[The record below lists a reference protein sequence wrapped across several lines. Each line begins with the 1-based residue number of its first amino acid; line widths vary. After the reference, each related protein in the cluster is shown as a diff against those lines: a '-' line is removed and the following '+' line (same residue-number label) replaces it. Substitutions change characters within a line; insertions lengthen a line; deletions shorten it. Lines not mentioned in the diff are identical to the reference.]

1 MNNLEK
7 KLLEKVNNSP
17 MNGAINIRKN
27 GKMWQRKNT
36 KYVTISDRKD
46 GMGIEIRVKDDTPFA
61 LIDIP
66 VLITQ
71 SGLTDTVRNDFYIGK
86 NSKVLIYA
94 GCGINNCREKD
105 SLHSG
110 EHYFY
115 VGENSSVKYIEKHYG
130 EGKGRGK
137 KVINPVT
144 EVFLEKEAE
153 MKIETTQIEGI
164 DDTNRVTRAVLKEG
178 SNLIVKEKIMT
189 SGLQKAVTKFGVK
202 LEGRGSSCRVIS
214 RAVATEKSEQ
224 KFISNIEGNQKC
236 FAHIACDSIIKDEG
250 RVAAIPKIKANH
262 VEAELVHEATIG
274 KIAGEQLVKLMSL
287 GLDQKKAE
295 EEIIQGFLN

>member
-1 MNNLEK
+1 MNNLEN
-7 KLLEKVNNSP
+7 KLLKKVNDSP
-17 MNGAINIRKN
+17 MTGAVNIRKN

-46 GMGIEIRVKDDTPFA
+46 RGGIEIRVKDDTPFA

-86 NSKVLIYA
+86 NAKVLIYA
-94 GCGINNCREKD
+94 GCGINNCFEKD

-137 KVINPVT
+137 RVINPVT
-144 EVFLEKEAE
+144 QIFLEKGAKME
-153 MKIETTQIEGI
+153 IETTQIEGI
-164 DDTNRVTRAVLKEG
+164 DDTNRVTRAILKEKT
-178 SNLIVKEKIMT
+178 NLIVKEKIMT
-189 SGLQKAVTKFGVK
+189 SGSQKAMTEFIVK
-202 LEGRGSSCRVIS
+202 LKGRESSCRVIS

-224 KFISNIEGNQKC
+224 KFVSNIKGNEKC
-236 FAHIACDSIIKDEG
+236 FAHIACDSIIKDKG
-250 RVAAIPKIKANH
+250 RVSAIPKIKANH

>member
-1 MNNLEK
+1 MNILEN
-7 KLLEKVNNSP
+7 KLLKKVNDSQ
-17 MNGAINIRKN
+17 MTGAVNIRKN

-46 GMGIEIRVKDDTPFA
+46 GGGIEIRVKDNTPFA

-66 VLITQ
+66 VLISQ
-71 SGLTDTVRNDFYIGK
+71 SGLIDTVRNDFHIGK
-86 NSKVLIYA
+86 NCEVLIYA
-94 GCGINNCREKD
+94 GCGINNCGKKD

-110 EHYFY
+110 EHYFF

-137 KVINPVT
+137 RVINPLT
-144 EVFLEKEAE
+144 QVFLEKGAKME
-153 MKIETTQIEGI
+153 IETTQIEGI
-164 DDTNRVTRAVLKEG
+164 DDTNRVTSAILKEKT
-178 SNLIVKEKIMT
+178 NLIVKEKIMT
-189 SGLQKAVTKFGVK
+189 SGSQKAMTEFIVK
-202 LEGRGSSCRVIS
+202 LEGRESSCRVIS

-224 KFISNIEGNQKC
+224 KFVSNIKGNEKC
-236 FAHIACDSIIKDEG
+236 FAHIACDSIIKDKG
-250 RVAAIPKIKANH
+250 RVSAIPKIKANH

-287 GLDQKKAE
+287 GLDQKRAE

>member
-1 MNNLEK
+1 MNDLEN
-7 KLLEKVNNSP
+7 KLLKKVNDSP
-17 MNGAINIRKN
+17 MTGALNIRKN

-46 GMGIEIRVKDDTPFA
+46 GRGIEIRVKDDTPFA

-130 EGKGRGK
+130 EGKGRGGR
-137 KVINPVT
+137 VINPVT

-236 FAHIACDSIIKDEG
+236 FAHIACDSIIKDRG
-250 RVAAIPKIKANH
+250 RVTAIPKIKANH